1 MTDLALA
8 LVIGG
13 LLMLVGVLA
22 WCSLRGARWAWRQP
36 LTPQT
41 AQRESV
47 NIPFGAL
54 PDLGSVGHLGTLDL
68 DSDLGHLS
76 ERDLG

>member
-1 MTDLALA
+1 VTDLALV

-22 WCSLRGARWAWRQP
+22 WCLLRIVRWAWRQP
-36 LTPQT
+36 LTRQV

-47 NIPFGAL
+47 GVPFGAL
-54 PDLGSVGHLGTLDL
+54 PDLGPVGRLGTLDL